1 MTGARPRSLCPWR
14 VWNLADWP
22 DGEQR
27 AWEAAIS
34 PSNPFDRRAGALA
47 RRRPATLDLYL
58 NAYGHW
64 LGWLEFDGGLDVASL
79 PGSRATLGR
88 LTDYWK
94 AMRAAGL
101 ADYTVALRLFNLA
114 PVLKVMAPDED
125 WRWIGRAAGRIAN
138 GAKRRLDPRTRM
150 RAPEDVVQLG
160 RDLMERA
167 DRGEG
172 GSAQADAI
180 LYRDGLL
187 LALQTFRALR
197 GRNLSDLEVGRTLY
211 RSGEGWKIDFS
222 ADGMKG
228 RRAFAMPWPRSLTT
242 HLDRYLEQYRAA
254 LTGGPF
260 AFGPDEGPLWF
271 SPSGQ
276 PMGAG
281 LIRKRLK
288 KNTGENLGAEINT
301 HSFRHIAATT
311 LAEVNPEGVTEIAG
325 LLAHSSLDISE
336 KYYNQARQI
345 AAGDRYA
352 QMLQARRSPAG
363 ARRGKSRPLYRA

>member
-1 MTGARPRSLCPWR
+1 MSGSRPKSLCPWR
-14 VWNLADWP
+14 VLSLADWP
-22 DGEQR
+22 EGERQ

-34 PSNPFDRRAGALA
+34 PSNPFNRRAGALA

-58 NAYGHW
+58 SAYGNW
-64 LGWLEFDGGLDVASL
+64 LGWLEFAGGLGVAL
-79 PGSRATLGR
+79 PPGSRATLGR
-88 LTDYWK
+88 VTDYWK
-94 AMRAAGL
+94 AMCAAGL
-101 ADYTVALRLFNLA
+101 ADYTVAIRLFNLV
-114 PVLKVMAPDED
+114 PVLKVVAPDED
-125 WRWIGRAAGRIAN
+125 WRWIGRAAGRIAH
-138 GAKRRLDPRTRM
+138 GAKRRTDLRTKM
-150 RAPEDVVQLG
+150 RAPEDVVRLG
-160 RDLMERA
+160 RELMECA
-167 DRGEG
+167 DRGDG

-197 GRNLSDLEVGRTLY
+197 GRNLSDLELGRTLY
-211 RSGEGWKIDFS
+211 RSGDGWKIDFS
-222 ADGMKG
+222 ADEMKG

-242 HLDRYLEQYRAA
+242 HLERYLEQHRAA
-254 LTGGPF
+254 LTGATFP
-260 AFGPDEGPLWF
+260 FGPEDGPLWF

-311 LAEVNPEGVTEIAG
+311 LAEANPEGGTEIAG
-325 LLAHSSLDISE
+325 LLAHSSLGISE

-352 QMLQARRSPAG
+352 QILEARRRAG
-363 ARRGKSRPLYRA
+363 GVGRRKSTTVC